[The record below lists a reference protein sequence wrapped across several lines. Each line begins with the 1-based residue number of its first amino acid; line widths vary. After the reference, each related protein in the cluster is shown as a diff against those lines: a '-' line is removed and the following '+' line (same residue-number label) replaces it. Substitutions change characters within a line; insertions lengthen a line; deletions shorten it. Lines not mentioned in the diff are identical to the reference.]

1 MKLLINFILLII
13 LSYVLEESFKLVKP
27 YKHIIISIVILS
39 VVLIIFN
46 SFDLLF

>member
-27 YKHIIISIVILS
+27 YRHIIISIVILS
-39 VVLIIFN
+39 VVLIMFN

>member
-1 MKLLINFILLII
+1 MKILINLILLII
-13 LSYVLEESFKLVKP
+13 LSYVLEQSFTLVKP
-27 YKHIIISIVILS
+27 YRHITIGIVMLS

>member
-1 MKLLINFILLII
+1 MRLLINFILLII
-13 LSYVLEESFKLVKP
+13 LSCALEKSFQLVKP
-27 YKHIIISIVILS
+27 YKHIAIMTIMLS